1 MPPMPYEPGDEV
13 VVLALNRRGRVI
25 DRAGTRYRV
34 AVGALVSTCAED
46 ELRPPHS
53 DSRRRHRPAAAVP
66 APDTTL
72 PPPRP
77 RRLDLHGY
85 TTEQARAAVLAFVNE
100 ALLDG
105 VEEIAIVHGI
115 GTGRVRQ
122 AVLDELASVAAV
134 RHVRPHP
141 TNPGVTIVHL

>member
-1 MPPMPYEPGDEV
+1 MPYEPGDEV

-25 DRAGTRYRV
+25 DRLGTRYRV
-34 AVGALVSTCAED
+34 AVGPLVSTCAEH

-53 DSRRRHRPAAAVP
+53 DKRQRRCPAVALP
-66 APDTTL
+66 ATDTSA
-72 PPPRP
+72 PRARP
-77 RRLDLHGY
+77 RRIDLHGY
-85 TTEQARAAVLAFVNE
+85 TTEQARTAVLAFVND

-122 AVLDELASVAAV
+122 AVLDELAGIAAV
-134 RHVRPHP
+134 RHVHPHP

>member
-13 VVLALNRRGRVI
+13 IVLALNRRGRVI
-25 DRAGTRYRV
+25 DRSGTRYRV
-34 AVGALVSTCAED
+34 AVGSLVSTCAEH

-53 DSRRRHRPAAAVP
+53 DKPRRRRPAVALPATDTSAPPRRSRRI
-66 APDTTL
+66 
-72 PPPRP
+72 
-77 RRLDLHGY
+77 DLHGY
-85 TTEQARAAVLAFVNE
+85 TTEQARAAVLAFVND

-122 AVLDELASVAAV
+122 AVLDELAGIAAV
-134 RHVRPHP
+134 RQVQPHP